1 MFPPEL
7 VDSVLSCHRDGSPT
21 LRTCSLVCRDWHSL
35 CTHYHMRTTTLRV
48 TSQTLTPFLE
58 LIGSPHCTLLRWLRG
73 IALPWSAEI
82 LCANL
87 VDFEVLERI
96 RLVDFEGAYTQV
108 CGLPMLLGITSLHV
122 QWARF
127 ASFTCFAALLA
138 NLPNLNKLTILNVV
152 FAWSGPPPICVPTHS
167 GQAPSLHL
175 DSFELD
181 VHGSSGDAELLEWLS
196 SGADGSASIC
206 SHIRVHFLQRNAAEI
221 LVPYLNLL
229 GNHLKSIHLISP
241 YSESIPGPSLDFSR
255 FSQLTTLR
263 VASISLTQPVI
274 STGLSNLWMRAVSQS
289 RTLES
294 LVLDVN
300 TGPATI
306 RRLTLHDVEPLA
318 SALRVVDSRIKR
330 IQFNVCCEGHRVDV
344 EGNLSPGHFD
354 STGSTGMGGTCEA
367 ETVFRAH
374 VVDRL
379 NLRSPE
385 KCTLRLAELP
395 IQMELEL
402 Y

>member
-1 MFPPEL
+1 
-7 VDSVLSCHRDGSPT
+7 SPT
-21 LRTCSLVCRDWHSL
+21 LRTCRLVCRDWHSL

-48 TSQTLTPFLE
+48 TSETLTPFLE

-73 IALPWSAEI
+73 IALRGSADI
-82 LCANL
+82 LVANL

-96 RLVDFEGAYTQV
+96 RLVDFAEPYTQI
-108 CGLPMLLGITSLHV
+108 CGLPSMLLGITSLHIE
-122 QWARF
+122 WARF

-152 FAWSGPPPICVPTHS
+152 FARSGTPPICVPTHS

-175 DSFELD
+175 DSFALD
-181 VHGSSGDAELLEWLS
+181 VRGSSGDAELLEWLS
-196 SGADGSASIC
+196 SGSDGSASIC
-206 SHIRVHFLQRNAAEI
+206 SHIRVNFLQRNAAEI

-229 GNHLKSIHLISP
+229 GNHLKSIHLVSP
-241 YSESIPGPSLDFSR
+241 YSESIPSLNFSP

-274 STGLSNLWMRAVSQS
+274 STGLSDLWMRAVSQS

-300 TGPATI
+300 TWPATI
-306 RRLTLHDVEPLA
+306 RRLTLHDVEPPA

-354 STGSTGMGGTCEA
+354 LNGSMGGECQA
-367 ETVFRAH
+367 ENVFRAH
-374 VVDRL
+374 VLDRL

-385 KCTLRLAELP
+385 KCTLRLAEFP
-395 IQMELEL
+395 IELEL